1 MATRRICASAINC
14 AGSLF
19 FGCLGTSRPTTP
31 FTTPAGVLPQV
42 GVTLHLPARALGAGM
57 NHTEAHRRAP
67 GPHPQVEPTGEEDL
81 LMRPAA
87 GIRSMRR
94 YSPVWPA
101 DSTHSRKIVGVIT
114 SALMRMSRSVTNA
127 ELSRPSH
134 AVDPPGV
141 SPGGRRGSGRGG
153 GGRDLRGRRIDGA
166 QRSARLR
173 ARQLRWHGLPGM
185 RRHLACPA
193 RVPVRRG
200 DSPYR
205 SSGTTLNANAS
216 GSVRQTLELL

>member
-1 MATRRICASAINC
+1 MAHPETRRI
-14 AGSLF
+14 
-19 FGCLGTSRPTTP
+19 
-31 FTTPAGVLPQV
+31 LPVPQAEV
-42 GVTLHLPARALGAGM
+42 GPIGDRDVVQLS
-57 NHTEAHRRAP
+57 
-67 GPHPQVEPTGEEDL
+67 V
-81 LMRPAA
+81 A
-87 GIRSMRR
+87 GIQSMRR

-101 DSTHSRKIVGVIT
+101 DFIHFRKSVGVIT
-114 SALMRMSRSVTNA
+114 SALIRMSLSVTNA
-127 ELSRPSH
+127 ELSRSSH

-141 SPGGRRGSGRGG
+141 SPGGHRGSGRGG

-173 ARQLRWHGLPGM
+173 ARQLRWHGLPAM
-185 RRHLACPA
+185 RRHLVCPA

-216 GSVRQTLELL
+216 GSVRQTLELLQLTARKSRLDLPRQWPAR